1 GFSRLRR
8 LAYRPIDDRSSAH
21 PISSRPASRPCRRS
35 VESAHRGLQH
45 CTRVLAHLP
54 RCAVGHLFGSS
65 HKERFRSGQS
75 SSGIRNGGEMNLQ
88 LMFEIAKLALSVVD
102 THLEGKDQ
110 DFSVETRLVQI
121 IRTGVQAYHQHTGEP
136 LDPALIK
143 VEEPL

>member
-1 GFSRLRR
+1 
-8 LAYRPIDDRSSAH
+8 
-21 PISSRPASRPCRRS
+21 
-35 VESAHRGLQH
+35 
-45 CTRVLAHLP
+45 
-54 RCAVGHLFGSS
+54 
-65 HKERFRSGQS
+65 
-75 SSGIRNGGEMNLQ
+75 MNLQ
-88 LMFEIAKLALSVVD
+88 LMFEIAKLALSVAD

>member
-1 GFSRLRR
+1 L
-8 LAYRPIDDRSSAH
+8 
-21 PISSRPASRPCRRS
+21 
-35 VESAHRGLQH
+35 
-45 CTRVLAHLP
+45 
-54 RCAVGHLFGSS
+54 
-65 HKERFRSGQS
+65 
-75 SSGIRNGGEMNLQ
+75 
-88 LMFEIAKLALSVVD
+88 VD